1 MPSRLPPEEIER
13 IRELTAQGLGARAIA
28 RELGRSRSVI
38 QRTLVRLA
46 QPVITPAEAPA
57 RDLLSALCRR
67 PEPENVTDE
76 DIDMEDHAW
85 AAGRKVPG
93 VRTLLI
99 MREARAAA

>member
-46 QPVITPAEAPA
+46 QPQPATSPDEAPA

-67 PEPENVTDE
+67 PEPVSVTDFELTLE
-76 DIDMEDHAW
+76 DAFW

-93 VRTLLI
+93 LL
-99 MREARAAA
+99 RRAAA